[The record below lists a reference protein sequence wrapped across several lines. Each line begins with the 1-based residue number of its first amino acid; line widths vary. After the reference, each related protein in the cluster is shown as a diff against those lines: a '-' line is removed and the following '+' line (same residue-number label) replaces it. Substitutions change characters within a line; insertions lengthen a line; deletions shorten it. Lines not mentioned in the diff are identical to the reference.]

1 VTKKFPSEEK
11 YGLISQLRRAAI
23 SIPPNITEGAARQT
37 NKDALQFFIVARSS
51 LSERDTQIELSR
63 SLGMIVQ
70 LNYQNL
76 QNQINSVDSLH
87 SGLIR
92 YRRSRIK

>member
-1 VTKKFPSEEK
+1 MTKKFPSEEK